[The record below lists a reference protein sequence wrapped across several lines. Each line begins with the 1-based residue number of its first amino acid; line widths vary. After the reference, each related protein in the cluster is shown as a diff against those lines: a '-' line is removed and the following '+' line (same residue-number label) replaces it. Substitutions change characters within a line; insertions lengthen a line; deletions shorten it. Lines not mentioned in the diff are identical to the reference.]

1 MCVCAC
7 LGGGGIFLLG
17 RLGYVCWGERSG
29 SYVAPAGPLSFLR
42 LWYSTVRVAIS
53 VLANDT
59 DGSGYWCSAG
69 GFPR

>member
-1 MCVCAC
+1 M
-7 LGGGGIFLLG
+7 
-17 RLGYVCWGERSG
+17 CWGERSG
-29 SYVAPAGPLSFLR
+29 SYVAPAEPLSFLR

-59 DGSGYWCSAG
+59 DGSGYWCSVG